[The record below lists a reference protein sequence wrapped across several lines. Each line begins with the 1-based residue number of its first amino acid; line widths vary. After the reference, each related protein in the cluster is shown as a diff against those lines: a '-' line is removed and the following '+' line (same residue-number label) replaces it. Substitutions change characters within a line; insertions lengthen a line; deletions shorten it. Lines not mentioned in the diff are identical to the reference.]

1 MFVHIWYPFKGGSR
15 DFVMETNK
23 TRRCKSLE
31 REFAKKILEFKGEPA
46 KEGTLEYLEAW
57 IHCRMSFGEVQHHEA
72 TKRTPA
78 WDNFSNRW
86 CSIPD
91 VTILK

>member
-1 MFVHIWYPFKGGSR
+1 MFVHIWYPFMSGGG
-15 DFVMETNK
+15 DFVMETDK

-31 REFAKKILEFKGEPA
+31 REFAKKILEHRGEPV

-57 IHCRMSFGEVQHHEA
+57 IHTRMSFGEVQHHEA
-72 TKRTPA
+72 TERTSA

-86 CSIPD
+86 CNIPD
-91 VTILK
+91 VIILK